1 MEVQNE
7 INLKAQAL
15 AQGNLPRHVA
25 IIMDGNG
32 RWAKSKGL
40 PRLAGHKEGVNS
52 VREITRACGELNIQ
66 TLTLYTFSSEN
77 WNRPRHEVN
86 ALMRL
91 LVTTI
96 RDEVQELMESNVR
109 LTIIG
114 RMDDLPAVAQRELQS
129 AMALTAG
136 NTGLNLNL
144 ALSYGGRQEIL
155 GAVRTIVDRVI
166 AGELAPEDIGE
177 GEFETGLTTSGL
189 PDPELVIRTGG
200 EVRLSNFLLWQS
212 AYSELVISE
221 AMWPAF
227 RRAALFEALSAY
239 QHRERRFGQ
248 LSEQVESTHL
258 VS

>member
-7 INLKAQAL
+7 VDLKAQVL
-15 AQGNLPRHVA
+15 ARGNLPSHVA

-52 VREITRACGELNIQ
+52 VREITRACGEVDIQ

-86 ALMRL
+86 ALMHL

-96 RDEVQELMESNVR
+96 RDEVRELMESNVR

-114 RMDDLPAVAQRELQS
+114 RLDDLPSVARRELES

-155 GAVRTIVDRVI
+155 AAVRSIVGRVI
-166 AGELAPEDIGE
+166 TGELAPEDIGE
-177 GEFETGLTTSGL
+177 GELEAGLTTTGL

-200 EVRLSNFLLWQS
+200 EARLSNFLLWQS

-227 RRAALFEALSAY
+227 RRAALFEALLAY
-239 QHRERRFGQ
+239 QQRERRFGQ

-258 VS
+258 VN